1 MELLEAFGKFL
12 GNILIKVGIYLA
24 ASFVIFLISFS
35 FFTKKFPPDFKL
47 LKTGYKNLS
56 AAMQALKENRAML
69 DMMLKQDLSA
79 QLQQS
84 QQLMQA
90 TSSATASTGEP
101 LASATT
107 APTTIASDPIAGM
120 DKDIMNKAM
129 EDAINSGADANAV
142 QHAMNLITRSQELQR
157 EVDRLRQE
165 NEELRRQ
172 LGR

>member
-35 FFTKKFPPDFKL
+35 VFTKKFPPDFKL
-47 LKTGYKNLS
+47 LMTGYKNLS

-90 TSSATASTGEP
+90 TQS
-101 LASATT
+101 ASATNDSLSN
-107 APTTIASDPIAGM
+107 AAPPTTGTADPIAGM